1 MLWVIWDILVP
12 LAVAFLAGMLIGWL
26 CWRWRRMKMTSDEL
40 AAIRRSS
47 ARYKSDADSLRGLN
61 ADLAERL
68 RTANGASEST
78 TLKDLAAAN
87 KKINKLREQ
96 LKQANREQARNQ
108 HGSGE
113 NTGIKSRVSAKRLH
127 GAAHNRVRD
136 LEAQLSV
143 ARQKIQTLEN
153 TANQPVRYGE
163 NTAKKP
169 QMRQRIDSEFF
180 EEEIAAR
187 DKMIV
192 TLQHSLEQYGEQ
204 PDTTAMMAEIE
215 LREERIVALESQLKD
230 TQIH

>member
-153 TANQPVRYGE
+153 
-163 NTAKKP
+163 
-169 QMRQRIDSEFF
+169 